1 MTILYMTIYRFN
13 SILTKPPI
21 VFFTEV
27 EYGNLNFVQKHKR
40 PQFPNTKWQTRFQ
53 KGANELNRHYF
64 FQRHTTNAHMNR
76 WWKSLI
82 IRKIQIKI
90 SEWYHITPFRMA
102 IIKNKAINVDE
113 DLEKRESYCNFVYKV
128 NWYNHYRK

>member
-1 MTILYMTIYRFN
+1 MTILYKTIYRCN
-13 SILTKPPI
+13 SILTKLPI

-27 EYGNLNFVQKHKR
+27 EHRNLNFVQKHKR
-40 PQFPNTKWQTRFQ
+40 PQFSNTKWQTRFQ
-53 KGANELNRHYF
+53 KGANELNRHFF
-64 FQRHTTNAHMNR
+64 FQRHTTNRHMNR

-82 IRKIQIKI
+82 IRKMQIKI
-90 SEWYHITPFRMA
+90 SGWYHITPFRMV

-113 DLEKRESYCNFVYKV
+113 DLEKRESYFNFVCNV